1 MYTGIL
7 VNLAYSCFSWVK
19 TELLKTPYR
28 VKEGHRACDWQDFLC
43 LFCSISNCPSATLGA
58 FQALSWEGLGLL
70 PKWWRMLCHRDTQRA
85 SQTLQVSDNLLKYL
99 CFFPFLCSLSC
110 IHSLCILQRFT
121 VCCVCSVYGLLFWHL
136 DVYFGLDTWY
146 IIMLHILKVIIS

>member
-19 TELLKTPYR
+19 TELLKNSLQGEGRTPCLWLTR
-28 VKEGHRACDWQDFLC
+28 FS

-99 CFFPFLCSLSC
+99 CFFPFLMFSFLHPFSRD
-110 IHSLCILQRFT
+110 L
-121 VCCVCSVYGLLFWHL
+121 CCVCSVYGLLFWHL
-136 DVYFGLDTWY
+136 AVYFGLDTWY